1 MTECA
6 KRFCKLEFLDR
17 ASVVWSSAISALNAK
32 SRCDRLVMWL
42 RRDVKYHK
50 FHHRRWTF
58 LTLIKIVLILMV
70 MLCFYLVQKSDV
82 NPRGINSDLLGRILF
97 SKTKEDLAFER
108 EIEQDLRKQVA
119 GLCNSGVEC
128 FLSGD
133 DQALGEESYSTN
145 GINVLLS
152 DRISYNRTPPD
163 VSHGLC
169 RITTHDVTSLPTASV
184 IIIFYEEP
192 YSVILRT
199 VHSVLNTAPSM
210 LLKEILLVDDFSS
223 FDDLKGKLSYYV
235 KTRLPDKV
243 KLVRLEKQ

>member
-1 MTECA
+1 
-6 KRFCKLEFLDR
+6 
-17 ASVVWSSAISALNAK
+17 
-32 SRCDRLVMWL
+32 MWL

-50 FHHRRWTF
+50 FIHRRRSL
-58 LTLIKIVLILMV
+58 LTLAKLALIVVM
-70 MLCFYLVQKSDV
+70 MLCVWVVQRSGV

-97 SKTKEDLAFER
+97 SKTEDELAFDHEIEMDLA
-108 EIEQDLRKQVA
+108 KQVP

-133 DQALGEESYSTN
+133 DEALGDESYSEN
-145 GINVLLS
+145 GINVMLS

-163 VSHGLC
+163 VSNDLC
-169 RITTHDVTSLPTASV
+169 SVIHYDVPALPSASV

-192 YSVILRT
+192 YSVLLRT

-210 LLKEILLVDDFSS
+210 LLKEIILVDDFSS
-223 FDDLKGKLSYYV
+223 FNDLKGKLSHYV

-243 KLVRLEKQ
+243 KLLRLEEQ